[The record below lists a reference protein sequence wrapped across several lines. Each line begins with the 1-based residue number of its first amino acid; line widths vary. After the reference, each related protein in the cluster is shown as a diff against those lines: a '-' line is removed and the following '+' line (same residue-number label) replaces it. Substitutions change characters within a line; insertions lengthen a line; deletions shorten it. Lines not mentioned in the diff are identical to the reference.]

1 MRWMGAEQ
9 VADESA
15 VGLPRAPKGQGGC
28 RAEANCRRDG
38 QAEDVGKPVDEAPAD
53 VSMSVVLRVYLD
65 QNKWIDLARAATGRP
80 EGARFV
86 EALAAARVAV
96 AAGTAVFPL
105 DLYRYWE
112 TSKRRHDRSRNDVV
126 DVMRELSQQ
135 QTMALP
141 LGILDMEL
149 DAALRRRFGRPE
161 RVRRQ
166 TIFGAGLQHITGD
179 RMNWPKPDYSAL
191 ADGGASVPD
200 DRRAQLEVALIE
212 VIEEHLHRAGP
223 DTFRAA
229 GFDLAAADH
238 GKRFVEFEKKVAASI
253 AEHRLTGGAVDQ
265 AVRGADLG
273 DIRPAVT
280 NALERIGRTW
290 DEFIDHATVADLM
303 RFIDDL
309 PTRYVTNVMRS
320 AKHRQTEQKWE
331 PNDFFDVVA
340 LPVASVYCDVVVT
353 EKQWVHRLSQGK
365 VDQRYDTMLLSNTA
379 NLVNVLAT
387 KH

>member
-1 MRWMGAEQ
+1 M
-9 VADESA
+9 
-15 VGLPRAPKGQGGC
+15 LH
-28 RAEANCRRDG
+28 
-38 QAEDVGKPVDEAPAD
+38 
-53 VSMSVVLRVYLD
+53 VYLD

-80 EGARFV
+80 EGAGFV
-86 EALAAARVAV
+86 EALAAARSAV

-112 TSKRRHDRSRNDVV
+112 TSKRRRDRSRNDVV

-149 DAALRRRFGRPE
+149 DAALQRRFGRPE
-161 RVRRQ
+161 LVRQQ
-166 TIFGAGLQHITGD
+166 TIFGTGLRHITGD
-179 RMNWPKPDYSAL
+179 RMSWPKPDYSAL
-191 ADGGASVPD
+191 PDGGESVSD
-200 DRRAQLEVALIE
+200 DQRPQLELALIE

-223 DTFRAA
+223 DTFRVA

-238 GKRFVEFEKKVAASI
+238 GRRFVDFENKVAAAI
-253 AEHRLTGGAVDQ
+253 AEHGLTGGGVDQ

-280 NALERIGRTW
+280 KALERVSLTW

-303 RFIDDL
+303 RFMDDL

-320 AKHRQTEQKWE
+320 AKHRQIEQKWE
-331 PNDFFDVVA
+331 PNDFIDVVA
-340 LPVASVYCDVVVT
+340 LPVAAVYCDVVVT
-353 EKQWVHRLSQGK
+353 EKQWVHQLRQGK

-379 NLVNVLAT
+379 DLVNVLAPV
-387 KH
+387 H